1 MFEQL
6 QKKKKLER
14 AKKMFI
20 DALNKDT
27 KWQQE
32 ARDDFKF
39 RDGDQWS
46 DEEKQILEE
55 ELRPVLTFNL
65 TKSSIDLIMG
75 MNEDNRIVHRASPTE
90 PTDAFLCEVLNDLSE
105 YVGQTQDFEEEED
118 GALESAAICGRGWV
132 GIDFVPDP
140 ERFGNI
146 KMTEVNV
153 PVHEAHYDPSAR
165 KGTMKDASYL
175 VWDRWM
181 TKEDFKIRFPQVGPK
196 KMEEFI
202 ESATIYGNTGDPIS
216 DDGIPISDH
225 ESVDY
230 ERPMDVDINFFD
242 RQENMIRVV
251 HMEYW
256 EYYKRYYAFNP
267 EVGDWIELEEAPS
280 QEMKDEFLAQFEEE
294 MTVETMYDKRVKW
307 LQFIGDQILFDDV
320 SPLPFAGFS
329 LVPTFA
335 YRDVS
340 QRTQN
345 HFGLVRLMKDPQRE
359 VNKRWSQ
366 ALNMLNQQ
374 VQPGVYAET
383 DAFVDERQALQSM
396 KVAGDITWVNAG
408 ALTGGKLKERTVPT
422 FPNAPMQMEQFSQD
436 IMKKI
441 TGINPDLLGQ
451 DRGRQEPGVVVR
463 LRQQQGMTLLKP
475 LFRNFNFMKK
485 ELFKRQLAIIMT
497 YMPDSQIQKI
507 LGQNDR
513 YDIDEQ
519 GIITDVMSQ
528 KQDEE
533 TGETYFTRQANIRDF
548 RSLEY
553 NVVAEQSP
561 GNQSTRMTELQVLME
576 MSEKL
581 PVPPEQMISKMEISA
596 SEKEQWIEYINMQ
609 QEQQMQDQEEQK
621 QFGMQLETRKL
632 DQVDKQREADF
643 LTDMT
648 KYKQMAEKD
657 EKSMAQKYA
666 QMTLDQQTEAKQF
679 ALEVLQ
685 ADQQMLLDA
694 KKAKQDLEIDAV
706 GAAQDLEQDGV
717 KAVQD
722 IGQSGAKS
730 AQQYEAQ
737 AERHAQQILQAE
749 QKHRQAMK
757 FIEEKNAIALKAAE
771 DKAAQDLKNAK
782 AQAAIAAKQAK
793 EGGES
798 GKGKPTNDA

>member
-6 QKKKKLER
+6 TKMKKLER
-14 AKKMFI
+14 AKKMFV

-27 KWQQE
+27 AWQNE

-90 PTDAFLCEVLNDLSE
+90 PSDAFLCEVLNDLSD
-105 YVGQTQDFEEEED
+105 YVKETQDFEEEED

-132 GIDFVPDP
+132 GIDFQPDP
-140 ERFGNI
+140 NRFGDI
-146 KMTEVNV
+146 KMTEIDI
-153 PVHEAHYDPSAR
+153 PVHEVHFDPAAR
-165 KGTMKDASYL
+165 RPNLNDAAYL

-181 TKEDFKIRFPQVGPK
+181 TQEDFKIRFPKVGAK
-196 KMEEFI
+196 RMEELM
-202 ESATIYGNTGDPIS
+202 EGVSTWSGTNDPVS
-216 DDGIPISDH
+216 EDGIPMSDPQ
-225 ESVDY
+225 SADY
-230 ERPMDVDINFFD
+230 EREMDNDITFFD
-242 RQENMIRVV
+242 RHENMLRIV

-267 EVGDWIELEEAPS
+267 EVKDFVEIPKAPSVEEKARFLEEF
-280 QEMKDEFLAQFEEE
+280 DEE

-307 LQFIGDQILFDDV
+307 LQFIGDQILYDDV

-329 LVPTFA
+329 IVPTFA

-340 QRTQN
+340 KRSQN

-408 ALTGGKLKERTVPT
+408 SLTGGKIKERTVPT

-485 ELFKRQLAIIMT
+485 ELFKRQLSIIMS
-497 YMPDSQIQKI
+497 YMPDRQVIKV

-513 YDIDEQ
+513 YQITPD
-519 GIITDVMSQ
+519 GVITDMMSAQ
-528 KQDEE
+528 ENPE
-533 TGETYFTRQANIRDF
+533 TGEVIYTRQANIRDV

-553 NVVAEQSP
+553 NVIGEEAP
-561 GNQSTRMTELQVLME
+561 GNMSKRMMELQALLE
-576 MSEKL
+576 MQERL
-581 PVPPEQMISKMEISA
+581 PIPPEQIIDKMEISA
-596 SEKEQWIEYINMQ
+596 TEKERWLEYIRQ
-609 QEQQMQDQEEQK
+609 QQQAEAEKQERME
-621 QFGMQLETRKL
+621 QLEIQFKDREIK
-632 DQVDKQREADF
+632 VDETKNEQDF
-643 LTDMT
+643 ILGMG
-648 KYKQMAEKD
+648 KINQAAEKD
-657 EKSMAQKYA
+657 EKAMITKFKQMSVDEQAAVLQFAIQAAQNEQSA
-666 QMTLDQQTEAKQF
+666 REAK
-679 ALEVLQ
+679 VK
-685 ADQQMLLDA
+685 LDA
-694 KKAKQDLEIDAV
+694 LKQEMALDNEAAEQDMAND
-706 GAAQDLEQDGV
+706 GSKSAQDLRQA
-717 KAVQD
+717 KAKADQELQRAAD
-722 IGQSGAKS
+722 K
-730 AQQYEAQ
+730 
-737 AERHAQQILQAE
+737 HAQE
-749 QKHRQAMK
+749 ME
-757 FIEEKNAIALKAAE
+757 FIREKNAIALKAAE
-771 DKAAQDLKNAK
+771 EKAEQDIKLAKKK
-782 AQAAIAAKQAK
+782 AQ
-793 EGGES
+793 EGGNED
-798 GKGKPTNDA
+798 GKGKQTNDEKS